1 MVDIVNQFFHDL
13 FPLTWQGR
21 RDSNPQHS
29 VLETDAL
36 PLELLPYR
44 KKAKTLAGL
53 AFKFYFFVKRVLVT
67 ARTKLF
73 RLELFG
79 MSLRIFSRR
88 VVDFAT
94 LAALESYIDSH
105 LY

>member
-1 MVDIVNQFFHDL
+1 
-13 FPLTWQGR
+13 
-21 RDSNPQHS
+21 
-29 VLETDAL
+29 
-36 PLELLPYR
+36 
-44 KKAKTLAGL
+44 
-53 AFKFYFFVKRVLVT
+53 VKRVLVT

>member
-1 MVDIVNQFFHDL
+1 M
-13 FPLTWQGR
+13 
-21 RDSNPQHS
+21 
-29 VLETDAL
+29 
-36 PLELLPYR
+36 
-44 KKAKTLAGL
+44 KC
-53 AFKFYFFVKRVLVT
+53 VLVA

-79 MSLRIFSRR
+79 MSLRIFARR

-105 LY
+105 LV